1 MATHLEGLSLEA
13 CLGIF
18 MRKAILWAVIERY
31 EARLA
36 AQEVGT
42 DDVDSLEGAVPGL
55 ASVRAAAENL
65 EISQLDMQAAILKGL
80 LTSADDPIPM
90 KLPPGTAENSEI
102 TCRKDNV
109 VWTRQEMLERL
120 VDA

>member
-1 MATHLEGLSLEA
+1 VETHLERSISEA
-13 CLGIF
+13 RLGIF

-36 AQEVGT
+36 AQEAGT
-42 DDVDSLEGAVPGL
+42 DGVDSLEGTVPGL
-55 ASVRAAAENL
+55 ASVRAAVKNL

-80 LTSADDPIPM
+80 LIPM
-90 KLPPGTAENSEI
+90 ELPLGIAENSEI
-102 TCRKDNV
+102 TCRTDTV

-120 VDA
+120 VDV